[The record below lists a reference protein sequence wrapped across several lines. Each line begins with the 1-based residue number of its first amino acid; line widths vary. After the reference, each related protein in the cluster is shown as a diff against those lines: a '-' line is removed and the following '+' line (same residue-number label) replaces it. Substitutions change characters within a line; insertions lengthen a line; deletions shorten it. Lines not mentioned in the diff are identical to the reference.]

1 MKGFGVTT
9 SLPPFLDLPD
19 AMTTSS
25 NLVGC
30 SIGRSL
36 GFDFHDLPAQQIPK
50 ELGVAR
56 AVPDET
62 VRSFGGRR

>member
-1 MKGFGVTT
+1 
-9 SLPPFLDLPD
+9 
-19 AMTTSS
+19 MTTSS